1 MLFLPLIR
9 RTRGDTRIILFSL
22 QVGFLEQDLYS
33 QQVFQ
38 YWDRLEF
45 LVQKRF
51 RDTNTA
57 QEASLYLL
65 EKLEE
70 DDWRRIRAF
79 NGKAKFSTF
88 LHCLTGNLL
97 EDFSRKKFGRFR
109 PPQWLVKQGALWTK
123 VFKLL
128 CLERIA
134 PPEVIG
140 SLSSHTANP
149 EPHSD
154 IAEIVAVILAEIPD
168 CGKVRWEATA
178 SEPEDLENRA
188 AQSPALH
195 NISPEQY
202 LALSEQVKLIK
213 GISQLLTSGTTV
225 STSSNL
231 AHLIKQF
238 NAAFNLKDE
247 ERLLLKM
254 IYQDQLSAS
263 QAGKL
268 LGWGVNKTHGK
279 LRRLLAR
286 LGKTLRKLGLE
297 EALRN
302 WLQEDRQIDL

>member
-1 MLFLPLIR
+1 MTQIR
-9 RTRGDTRIILFSL
+9 RTRGDIRIIPLTT
-22 QVGFLEQDLYS
+22 GRFLEQDLYS

-38 YWDRLEF
+38 CWDKLER

-51 RDTNTA
+51 LDANTA

-70 DDWRRIRAF
+70 DDWRRIRAY

-88 LHCLTGNLL
+88 LHCLAGNLL

-109 PPQWLVKQGALWTK
+109 PPQWLVKQGVLWTK

-128 CLERIA
+128 CLERIT

-140 SLSSHTANP
+140 SLSSRAANP
-149 EPHSD
+149 EPHSG
-154 IAEIVAVILAEIPD
+154 IAEIIAVILAEIPD

-178 SEPEDLENRA
+178 SEPEELENRA

-202 LALSEQVKLIK
+202 LALSEQVQLAK
-213 GISQLLTSGTTV
+213 GIGQLLTTGTVAPTSGDIA
-225 STSSNL
+225 S
-231 AHLIKQF
+231 LIKEF
-238 NAAFNLKDE
+238 DGAFSLKDE

-286 LGKTLRKLGLE
+286 LEKTLRKLGLE
-297 EALRN
+297 ETLRN
-302 WLQEDRQIDL
+302 WLQKDRQIDL